1 MEYNI
6 APLEK
11 RMKEN
16 IKNYNLDDLFR
27 QEVLHK
33 NLELLQKTFQM
44 DICFTDRHG
53 VPYMILGESYQGFK
67 PDVVAEPG
75 LKFRVC
81 DRTLGHIYYKLDR
94 TPETMQELAK
104 EALQQVC
111 QLCTEYGES
120 HYINN
125 EYAQYLDYLEEV
137 LQKQNLESS
146 RPEQRDILTGTLT
159 KTYFEKRMR
168 LIDRAEIAP
177 VALIE
182 ANINDWKYVFDRYG
196 AEHSDR
202 LIATIA
208 GYLRQEARSE
218 YIIGRYDGDV
228 FLIMIPMPEEE
239 EAEAYCARVQERC
252 LVCDDE
258 LLAPS
263 VAFGIAMKLNVEQK
277 MEDLISD
284 AEYEMLAHK
293 LEMKSA
299 AGYYERLHKN
309 A

>member
-27 QEVLHK
+27 QDVLHK
-33 NLELLQKTFQM
+33 NLELLQKIFQM

-182 ANINDWKYVFDRYG
+182 ANINDWKYVFDRY
-196 AEHSDR
+196 D
-202 LIATIA
+202 
-208 GYLRQEARSE
+208 
-218 YIIGRYDGDV
+218 
-228 FLIMIPMPEEE
+228 
-239 EAEAYCARVQERC
+239 
-252 LVCDDE
+252 
-258 LLAPS
+258 
-263 VAFGIAMKLNVEQK
+263 
-277 MEDLISD
+277 
-284 AEYEMLAHK
+284 
-293 LEMKSA
+293 
-299 AGYYERLHKN
+299 
-309 A
+309 

>member
-6 APLEK
+6 APLDK
-11 RMKEN
+11 RIKEN

-27 QEVLHK
+27 QDTLYK
-33 NLELLQKTFQM
+33 NLELLQKIFQM

-53 VPYMILGESYQGFK
+53 VPYMILGKSFEGFK
-67 PDVVAEPG
+67 PDVLNQPG
-75 LKFRVC
+75 IKFRVC
-81 DRTLGHIYYKLDR
+81 DRTLGHIYYKLDQ
-94 TPETMQELAK
+94 TPENQKQLAQ

-111 QLCTEYGES
+111 RLWSEYGES
-120 HYINN
+120 HYINI

-137 LQKQNLESS
+137 LQKQNLESN
-146 RPEQRDILTGTLT
+146 RPEQKDILTGTLT

-182 ANINDWKYVFDRYG
+182 ANINDWKYVFERHG

-208 GYLRQEARSE
+208 GFLRQEAKSE

-228 FLIMIPMPEEE
+228 FTILIPMPEDG
-239 EAEAYCARVQERC
+239 EAEEYCERVQQRC
-252 LVCDDE
+252 FSHEDDI
-258 LLAPS
+258 LAPS
-263 VAFGIAMKLNVEQK
+263 VAFGIALKLNVEQRL
-277 MEDLISD
+277 EELISD

-299 AGYYERLHKN
+299 DGYYERLHKN
-309 A
+309 I